1 MSSNKVA
8 SGSIVSGAEL
18 LNTTDQLVGVLQQA
32 PRVWLIT
39 DSERLG
45 RRFEDDFLRVV
56 VEQFDK
62 VYDAQGVTV
71 LLAEGW
77 ETPPATAAAQRYDPP
92 VAMGPLALLGWE
104 LGEFTAEGRVPMTLL
119 WQKVGPI
126 DDQINTSVQ
135 IFDADGTALTQ
146 ADGPPAR
153 GMTTTFDF
161 DRVVLPDPKQPL
173 LPANLAPGRYRI
185 DVVAYRVT
193 DGALLSEPVAV
204 AWFQIGPPP
213 APPTVA
219 VNAAWQDGIVLVGHD
234 DLPATLQPGDTV
246 NLRLVWRADAKQS
259 ADYTVFVHLLD
270 VNGQIVAQHDR
281 APENGFYATSQWHV
295 GETVAD
301 DYALVLPETL
311 APGAKRLVAGLYD
324 PATGQRLLTA
334 EGRDAVELAA
344 WPAP

>member
-1 MSSNKVA
+1 MHQAVPPRQSGDVLCIPAADDAGHRCARDQTRIDHVA
-8 SGSIVSGAEL
+8 VAAEEAGVAER
-18 LNTTDQLVGVLQQA
+18 QLAQQVVA
-32 PRVWLIT
+32 MRVHA
-39 DSERLG
+39 
-45 RRFEDDFLRVV
+45 RVV
-56 VEQFDK
+56 ENQVGA
-62 VYDAQGVTV
+62 V
-71 LLAEGW
+71 LAEQVG
-77 ETPPATAAAQRYDPP
+77 EMRRQRRQ
-92 VAMGPLALLGWE
+92 V
-104 LGEFTAEGRVPMTLL
+104 GEFTAEGRVPMTLL

-324 PATGQRLLTA
+324 PATGQRLFTA